1 MAFEIKGKG
10 RIRFSFGLLLR
21 SSCRPENFH
30 SLQEDQRETA
40 KLGMDS
46 EFLEGLVRVKIGVF
60 LSGPIP
66 LIGRVIVDIS
76 AGSFDEITSRK
87 KAGVHDRGICQIAD
101 ISGKQRRVKKNTE
114 PSHRLKVYRTV
125 INSGMPQKIARL
137 PEEVVNQIAA
147 GEVVENPASMIKELI
162 ENSLD
167 AGAHRIAVW
176 IEGASIRVEDD
187 GCGMDRADALLCLER
202 HATSKI
208 RTERDLHNLATM
220 GFRGEALAAIA
231 AVSHLE
237 VKTAD
242 GHEGTRIQAEGGKVA
257 VVEPCARNR
266 GTTVEIRSLFFN
278 VPARLK
284 FMKSKSAGLSQM
296 VRVVETIALAHPERA
311 FSLYS
316 ENKALVEVF
325 PNERR
330 KRIESLVGPM
340 PHEINHG
347 SVWGVLSPAEE
358 AKQQRRGQYLFIN
371 QRPVFSSL
379 VSRAIKAGYGT
390 RIAERAYPSFVLFLS
405 IPPGEI
411 DVNVHPQ
418 KKEVRFADEGKI
430 FRLFERAA
438 ASVFEAGPSFLE
450 PLVFTQPSF
459 SLAEEASP
467 QRFHSTPL
475 AFDFPLTEKPLAVA
489 EGFLFLQSESLLLID
504 LAAAH
509 ARVLFE
515 SLSEKKGAV
524 QALMWPIEVIADE
537 EEMAEELQAMGI
549 ECRWIGK
556 RTLAVDALPALLSAA
571 EFPDFLRDWREGKRI
586 DLAASRYARGAKKS
600 FHLDEAYLL
609 WQQLQQCREKRY
621 DPVGKLIWGR
631 ADASRLRECIK

>member
-1 MAFEIKGKG
+1 
-10 RIRFSFGLLLR
+10 
-21 SSCRPENFH
+21 
-30 SLQEDQRETA
+30 
-40 KLGMDS
+40 
-46 EFLEGLVRVKIGVF
+46 
-60 LSGPIP
+60 
-66 LIGRVIVDIS
+66 
-76 AGSFDEITSRK
+76 
-87 KAGVHDRGICQIAD
+87 
-101 ISGKQRRVKKNTE
+101 
-114 PSHRLKVYRTV
+114 
-125 INSGMPQKIARL
+125 MPQKIVRL

-167 AGAHRIAVW
+167 AGAYKITVW
-176 IEGASIRVEDD
+176 IEGSWIRVEDD
-187 GCGMDRADALLCLER
+187 GCGMNRADALLCLER

-208 RTERDLHNLATM
+208 RTERDLHNLTTM

-237 VKTAD
+237 LKTSD
-242 GHEGTRIQAEGGKVA
+242 GREGTRIQAEGGKIVTA
-257 VVEPCARNR
+257 EPCARNR
-266 GTTVEIRSLFFN
+266 GTSVEISSLFFN

-284 FMKSKSAGLSQM
+284 FMKSKAAGLSQII
-296 VRVVETIALAHPERA
+296 RVVETIALAHPERT

-316 ENKALVEVF
+316 ENKVLVEAF
-325 PNERR
+325 PDEKR
-330 KRIESLVGPM
+330 KRIENLVGPM
-340 PHEINHG
+340 PHEISHG
-347 SVWGVLSPAEE
+347 SVWGLLSLAEE

-371 QRPVFSSL
+371 QRPVFSPL
-379 VSRAIKAGYGT
+379 VSRAVKAGYGT
-390 RIAERAYPSFVLFLS
+390 RIAERAHPSFVLFLT
-405 IPPGEI
+405 IAPDEI

-438 ASVFEAGPSFLE
+438 STAFEAGPSFLE
-450 PLVFTQPSF
+450 PLTFTQPSF
-459 SLAEEASP
+459 SLAEEVAP
-467 QRFHSTPL
+467 QQSFSSVPL

-489 EGFLFLQSESLLLID
+489 EGFLFLQSDGLLLID

-524 QALMWPIEVIADE
+524 QALMWPIEVVVDE
-537 EEMAEELQAMGI
+537 EGIAEEIQAMGI

-556 RTLAVDALPALLSAA
+556 RTLAVDALPALLSGSD
-571 EFPDFLRDWREGKRI
+571 FSDFLQDWREGKRI
-586 DLAASRYARGAKKS
+586 DLAASRYARRVKKS

-609 WQQLQQCREKRY
+609 WKQLQQCREKRY

-631 ADASRLRECIK
+631 ADSSRLRECIQ